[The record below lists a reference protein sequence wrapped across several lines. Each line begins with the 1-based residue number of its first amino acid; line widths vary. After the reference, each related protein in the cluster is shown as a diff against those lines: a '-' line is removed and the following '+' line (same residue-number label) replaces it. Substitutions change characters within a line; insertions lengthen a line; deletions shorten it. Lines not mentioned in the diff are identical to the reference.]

1 MKDIISTAQLIFS
14 AIGGALGF
22 FLGGWDGFLYALV
35 IFVSADFLT
44 GLMAS
49 AVEKKISSEV
59 GYIGII
65 KKVFIFILV
74 GIGSVIDKY
83 IIGNG
88 SILRNIIIFFY
99 ISEEGISIIEN
110 AGRAGL
116 KIPQKLKDV
125 LEQLKSKGGDT

>member
-1 MKDIISTAQLIFS
+1 MKNIISIAQAIFS
-14 AIGGALGF
+14 VIGGALGF
-22 FLGGWDGFLYALV
+22 FLGGWDGFLYSLV
-35 IFVSADFLT
+35 IFVTADFVT
-44 GLMAS
+44 GIMAS

-59 GYIGII
+59 GYLGII

-74 GIGSVIDKY
+74 GVGSVIDEY
-83 IIGNG
+83 IIGNS

-110 AGRAGL
+110 AARAGL

-125 LEQLKSKGGDT
+125 LEQLKSKGGDQ